1 MKQGARTDWW
11 SIHLSHWV
19 NIEFAGGH
27 IGHRRPPMVCGGT
40 HSGSEDTLAISETLD
55 RQNSETSF
63 KNWPPVDAGMCDC
76 VSHPLNVPWHP
87 FGPQCASICYS
98 RPSFEED
105 RQGGWS
111 AKQLVDRSPKVVLA
125 KPNRATGQA
134 KWVKGAKSRILIDEH
149 FQMLYMQT
157 YSALNICHG
166 AIQAYQLLGT
176 L

>member
-1 MKQGARTDWW
+1 MIGDWFIWAIELTLNLPAVTLVIVDPLWFVVEPTAALRT
-11 SIHLSHWV
+11 HWPQV
-19 NIEFAGGH
+19 N
-27 IGHRRPPMVCGGT
+27 
-40 HSGSEDTLAISETLD
+40 SETLD

-76 VSHPLNVPWHP
+76 VSHPLNVPLHP

-134 KWVKGAKSRILIDEH
+134 KRVKGAKSRILIDEH